1 MTKCKP
7 PIFGDSAVL
16 KKRLWVTLVIA
27 LVLALYGALFAP
39 TWQTRAFTI
48 DAAAQ
53 THKAVGTGVAATDE
67 QPHAPGR

>member
-16 KKRLWVTLVIA
+16 KKGLWVTLVIA
-27 LVLALYGALFAP
+27 LVLALYGALFTP
-39 TWQTRAFTI
+39 TWQTQAFTI

-53 THKAVGTGVAATDE
+53 THPRNQPARYGAE
-67 QPHAPGR
+67 Q